1 MNYKFLF
8 GMMCRSSLAESD
20 VDLSIY
26 GSTVPV
32 LEGENLTMRVL
43 VR

>member
-1 MNYKFLF
+1 MNYKVLF
-8 GMMCRSSLAESD
+8 GMMWAESD